1 MDVDFSE
8 VEIGI
13 VVNLQIL
20 REVLKGLN
28 VRGRRFWIASDPH
41 DSLETGSLTIG
52 HGDPN
57 CVDRLNTLYYCIPV
71 VGNGGTNLRADQF
84 IFMFEPS
91 TATAEAPDYYLE
103 NGRLVQD
110 SVEDFFRFYQ
120 PVERA
125 LSARLQTRN

>member
-1 MDVDFSE
+1 MDLDLSE
-8 VEIGI
+8 VQIGI

-28 VRGRRFWIASDPH
+28 VNGRRFWIASDP
-41 DSLETGSLTIG
+41 DDALENGSLTIG

-57 CVDRLNTLYYCIPV
+57 CVDRLNTLYYRIPI
-71 VGNGGTNLRADQF
+71 VGDGGWDLRADRL
-84 IFMFEPS
+84 IVMFEQS
-91 TATAEAPDYYLE
+91 TATAEAPDYYME

-110 SVEDFFRFYQ
+110 SADEFFRFYQ

-125 LSARLQTRN
+125 LIARLQTRN